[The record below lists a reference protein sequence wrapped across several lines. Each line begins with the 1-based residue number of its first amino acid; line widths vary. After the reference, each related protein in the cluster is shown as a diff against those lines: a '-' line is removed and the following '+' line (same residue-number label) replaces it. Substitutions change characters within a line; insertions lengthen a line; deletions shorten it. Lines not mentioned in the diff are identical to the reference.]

1 MAAAML
7 FSLHKNPFRNRSV
20 TVLTHYFD
28 LKEETPVEKN
38 VKKTCINTEQPQESG
53 MKDLEIWVRGMHKQ
67 GDLSRKAA
75 AAVDLAL
82 MIWYA
87 LSDEQRAELL
97 KRDSIKHQVQQLI
110 GYGYSW
116 SV

>member
-1 MAAAML
+1 MEN
-7 FSLHKNPFRNRSV
+7 K
-20 TVLTHYFD
+20 
-28 LKEETPVEKN
+28 
-38 VKKTCINTEQPQESG
+38 VKSTCGNTEND
-53 MKDLEIWVRGMHKQ
+53 MNDLEIWVRGMHKQ

-75 AAVDLAL
+75 AAADLAL

-87 LSDEQRAELL
+87 IGEEQRAELM
-97 KRDSIKHQVQQLI
+97 KRDSIRHQIRQLI

>member
-1 MAAAML
+1 M
-7 FSLHKNPFRNRSV
+7 
-20 TVLTHYFD
+20 
-28 LKEETPVEKN
+28 EKAE
-38 VKKTCINTEQPQESG
+38 KKTCIDTGKAGAAGVRE
-53 MKDLEIWVRGMHKQ
+53 LEIWVRGMHKQ
-67 GDLSRKAA
+67 GDLSRKTA

-87 LSDEQRAELL
+87 ISDEQRAELI
-97 KRDSIKHQVQQLI
+97 KRDSIKRQMEQLI